1 LIPAGLKR
9 NADLM
14 AVALAGIVLA
24 LWSNRWSGFD
34 LWLSALLH
42 DPSTGGF
49 PLRRDGIGSLLL
61 HDGVKWLSVV
71 GWMLLVAGGV
81 FLRLRERGRLVLRR
95 RFAFVAGAS
104 LAAVLAVNLLRA
116 VSEHSCP
123 WHLADFGGTA
133 QFYRL
138 FDALPA
144 NPGPGHCLPS
154 GHAAGAFM
162 WLAALPV
169 LSGRARKAALAGT
182 LGLGLFAGAV
192 QIARGAHFLSHI
204 LLSAAVC
211 SLVVVLA
218 AALILSRKRMPE

>member
-1 LIPAGLKR
+1 MKR

-14 AVALAGIVLA
+14 AVALASVVFA

-34 LWLSALLH
+34 LWLTTLLH
-42 DPSTGGF
+42 DPSGGGF
-49 PLRRDGIGSLLL
+49 PLRRDGIGSMLL
-61 HDGVKWLSVV
+61 HDGVKWMSVV
-71 GWMLLVAGGV
+71 GWMLLVSGWV
-81 FLRLRERGRLVLRR
+81 FLRLRERGRLLLRR
-95 RFAFVAGAS
+95 RFGFVAGVS

-116 VSEHSCP
+116 MSEHSCP
-123 WHLADFGGTA
+123 WHLAGFGGTA

-144 NPGPGHCLPS
+144 HPGPGHCLPS

-169 LSGRARKAALAGT
+169 LSVRARKAALAGT

-211 SLVVVLA
+211 SLVALA
-218 AALILSRKRMPE
+218 AALILSRKRVPE

>member
-1 LIPAGLKR
+1 MR

-14 AVALAGIVLA
+14 AVALAGFVLA
-24 LWSNRWSGFD
+24 LWSNRWSDVD

-42 DPSTGGF
+42 DPSSGGF
-49 PLRRDGIGSLLL
+49 PLRRDGVGSQLL
-61 HDGVKWLSVV
+61 HDGVKWLSVA
-71 GWMLLVAGGV
+71 GWMLVVTGGV
-81 FLRLRERGRLVLRR
+81 FLHLRKRDEARLCR

-104 LAAVLAVNLLRA
+104 LAAVLAVNVLRA
-116 VSEHSCP
+116 LSEHSCP

-162 WLAALPV
+162 WLAALPM

-211 SLVVVLA
+211 ALVVLA
-218 AALILSRKRMPE
+218 AALIFAPKRITQ

>member
-1 LIPAGLKR
+1 
-9 NADLM
+9 M
-14 AVALAGIVLA
+14 VVALTCIVLA

-34 LWLSALLH
+34 LWLSGLLH
-42 DPSTGGF
+42 DPNSGGF

-61 HDGVKWLSVV
+61 HDAVKWLSVA
-71 GWMLLVAGGV
+71 GWVLLATAGLV
-81 FLRLRERGRLVLRR
+81 LRLRERGQAERVLLRQRLG
-95 RFAFVAGAS
+95 FVAGAS
-104 LAAVLAVNLLRA
+104 LAAVFAVNLLRA
-116 VSEHSCP
+116 VSDHSCP
-123 WHLADFGGTA
+123 WHLADFGGSA

-162 WLAALPV
+162 WLAALPT
-169 LSGRARKAALAGT
+169 LGGRARAAVLAGT

-204 LLSAAVC
+204 LLGAAVC
-211 SLVVVLA
+211 SLVVLT
-218 AALILSRKRMPE
+218 AALLLKPRRLPE

>member
-1 LIPAGLKR
+1 MR
-9 NADLM
+9 NADLI

-24 LWSNRWSGFD
+24 LWSNRWSDVD

-42 DPSTGGF
+42 DPSGGGF
-49 PLRRDGIGSLLL
+49 RLRRDGVGSLLL
-61 HDGVKWLSVV
+61 HDGVKWLSVA
-71 GWMLLVAGGV
+71 GWMLVATGGV
-81 FLRLRERGRLVLRR
+81 FLRLRKRGDASLRR

-104 LAAVLAVNLLRA
+104 LAAVLAVNVLRA
-116 VSEHSCP
+116 VSAHSCP

-162 WLAALPV
+162 WLAALPM

-211 SLVVVLA
+211 ALVVLA
-218 AALILSRKRMPE
+218 AALIFAPKRIPA